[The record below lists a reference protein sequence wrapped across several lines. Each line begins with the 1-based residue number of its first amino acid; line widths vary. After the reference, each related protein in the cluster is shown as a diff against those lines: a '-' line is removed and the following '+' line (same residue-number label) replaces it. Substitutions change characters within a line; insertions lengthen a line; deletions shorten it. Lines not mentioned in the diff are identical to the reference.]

1 MTKIFQTHFYNNTQI
16 IKSDEKRV
24 LSVSNGPTTC
34 LNIVLACFS
43 VFRYF
48 VLPNTSKRDPSVLK
62 TSPGILLMLLMPY
75 QRQKK
80 MPWFQTLVPLFP
92 YTITDI
98 IKIMYRRELDNVLE
112 KIKLFFTKA
121 ASERTQLS
129 GVQLKRFFVSYWRLK
144 THKHSVSIISLC
156 CSGFSFYEDA
166 VFFLF
171 KTIRCVWVKRF
182 FTNFLLLLW
191 KHFICHCIALRTWKY
206 KPILAL

>member
-16 IKSDEKRV
+16 IKSDEKLV

-166 VFFLF
+166 DFFSIQNHKMYLSKKIF
-171 KTIRCVWVKRF
+171 YQFFASPLKTFYMSLHSTKNLKI
-182 FTNFLLLLW
+182 
-191 KHFICHCIALRTWKY
+191 
-206 KPILAL
+206 